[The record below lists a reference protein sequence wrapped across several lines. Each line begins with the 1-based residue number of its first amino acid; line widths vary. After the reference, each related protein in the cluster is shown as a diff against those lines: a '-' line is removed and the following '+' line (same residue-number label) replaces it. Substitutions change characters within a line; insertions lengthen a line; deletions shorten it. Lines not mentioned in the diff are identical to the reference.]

1 MSLVNKETLR
11 DIKAKYKQSKNIL
24 HVEAAYRESI
34 EALSMA
40 ITLLEQIDFVTQ
52 NFEFEVKIKDNK

>member
-1 MSLVNKETLR
+1 MSLVNKEVLKE
-11 DIKAKYKQSKNIL
+11 IKAKHKQSKNIL
-24 HVEAAYRESI
+24 HFETAYREST

-40 ITLLEQIDFVTQ
+40 VTLLEQIDFVTQ